1 MQIKILNLPALVI
14 SGLFIGSLWLSYSLP
29 VQAKP
34 LPDSERIKL
43 LEEQISKSDLVAT
56 ESAHRF
62 SAGNQATPS
71 GIVKKIIEKKP
82 DLTESKSEVQG
93 KLEEY
98 LKEQKLGPLS
108 ITNPLKQVIHSA
120 VSHGVPPNTIVLIL
134 LFPLVAAWVA
144 FSRHVIGLA
153 GYGIFTPAILA
164 VVFLAT
170 GVFSGLALFVAII
183 FAATVSRLF
192 LRRIKLQ
199 YLPRMALFLWF
210 VSLTV
215 FSLMFAASFI
225 PLPEIS
231 VISIFPILIL
241 ILLTE
246 TYMEIQIKEGMKQAA
261 SKTLITILVAV
272 VGYWLLKTEL
282 LQRFVLLE
290 PEVAVL
296 AVGLFD
302 VILGRYKG
310 LRWLEHYRF
319 RKLLKTPD
327 N

>member
-1 MQIKILNLPALVI
+1 M
-14 SGLFIGSLWLSYSLP
+14 
-29 VQAKP
+29 
-34 LPDSERIKL
+34 
-43 LEEQISKSDLVAT
+43 SKSDLAAT
-56 ESAHRF
+56 ESALRS
-62 SAGNQATPS
+62 SAGNEATPS

-82 DLTESKSEVQG
+82 DLTESKPEVQG

-98 LKEQKLGPLS
+98 LNEQKLGPLS

-199 YLPRMALFLWF
+199 YLPRMALLLWF

-215 FSLMFAASFI
+215 FGLMFAASFF

-231 VISIFPILIL
+231 IISIFPILIL

-272 VGYWLLKTEL
+272 VGYWLLKTES

-296 AVGLFD
+296 AVGFFD

-310 LRWLEHYRF
+310 LRWLEYYRF